1 MTISTF
7 QDLFLYLRSLSCL
20 IDLVTHGLRSYKPRI
35 RLPLDEMDKAY
46 SMNLCN
52 GVFKN
57 FEDMYEQVNWYRLD
71 NSHSSKAMFARF
83 RNTENINF
91 QLMKKSMEY
100 LLFEC
105 DLAIDMD
112 NKKKLDILL
121 LQATP
126 IIQYIEQVLASQ
138 FHVKTIFQ
146 WFYMDLEYRMNAC
159 MYKYEKYRSI
169 LDVLFQ
175 KLDVEDRSRY
185 EILTGEFTSL
195 LAHCKSFINEAME
208 DSSFS
213 ELRTVINAPE
223 QCLDYSRLI
232 TLYHHCL
239 LRIDAIPYRIQ
250 AIYQHM
256 QKEFPGFDARFDYKE
271 FNMTSSNFY
280 CF

>member
-20 IDLVTHGLRSYKPRI
+20 IDLVTYGLRSHKPRI

-57 FEDMYEQVNWYRLD
+57 FEDMYEQVNLYRLD
-71 NSHSSKAMFARF
+71 GRCSSNAMFARF
-83 RNTENINF
+83 RNTDNINF
-91 QLMKKSMEY
+91 QLVKKSLEH

-112 NKKKLDILL
+112 NKKKLDAILP
-121 LQATP
+121 QAMP
-126 IIQYIEQVLASQ
+126 IIQYVEHVLASQ

-146 WFYMDLEYRMNAC
+146 WFYMDLENRMNAC

-185 EILTGEFTSL
+185 LVLTGEFTSL
-195 LAHCKSFINEAME
+195 LAQCKSFINEAME

-213 ELRTVINAPE
+213 ELRAIISGPE
-223 QCLDYSRLI
+223 PYMDYSRLI
-232 TLYHHCL
+232 TLYHRCL

-250 AIYQHM
+250 MLYRHI
-256 QKEFPGFDARFDYKE
+256 QKEFPDFDTRFDYKE
-271 FNMTSSNFY
+271 FKMSSYSYY

>member
-7 QDLFLYLRSLSCL
+7 QDLFLYLRTLSCL

-57 FEDMYEQVNWYRLD
+57 FEDMYEQLNWYRLD

-91 QLMKKSMEY
+91 QLMKKSMEH

-138 FHVKTIFQ
+138 FQVKTIFQ

-169 LDVLFQ
+169 LEVLFH

-185 EILTGEFTSL
+185 LVLTGEFTSL
-195 LAHCKSFINEAME
+195 LAQCKSFINEAME
-208 DSSFS
+208 DPSFS
-213 ELRTVINAPE
+213 ELRDMISRPP
-223 QCLDYSRLI
+223 QHLDYSRLI
-232 TLYHHCL
+232 SLYHHCL
-239 LRIDAIPYRIQ
+239 LRIDVIPYRIQ
-250 AIYQHM
+250 MLYRHM
-256 QKEFPGFDARFDYKE
+256 QKEFPGFDTRFDYKE
-271 FNMTSSNFY
+271 FKMTSSDFY